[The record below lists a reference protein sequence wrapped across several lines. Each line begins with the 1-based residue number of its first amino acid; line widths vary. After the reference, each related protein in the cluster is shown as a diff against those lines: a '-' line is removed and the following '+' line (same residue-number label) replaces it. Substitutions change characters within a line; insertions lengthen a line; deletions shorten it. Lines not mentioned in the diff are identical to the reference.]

1 MHILT
6 LIKYTQSCMKK
17 LLLSTL
23 LFCFT
28 SVGFAQTKLIS
39 YDDLSYLLHN
49 NINKADTFFMAK
61 GHTLVK
67 KDEKKN
73 LRKYDLKIAGGTY
86 VTTNV
91 RVDGRRMYIEM
102 VTNELGQY
110 NMIYNSISQYLDK
123 ESATPDVQTFT
134 VKDLGIIYVMVN
146 DVVPYNPTRREYT
159 IRLVADKNIT
169 AYN

>member
-1 MHILT
+1 
-6 LIKYTQSCMKK
+6 MKH
-17 LLLSTL
+17 LLLTAL
-23 LFCFT
+23 LFCFAST
-28 SVGFAQTKLIS
+28 GFAQTNLIS

-49 NINKADTFFMAK
+49 NINKADTFFTAK

-73 LRKYDLKIAGGTY
+73 LRNYSLKIPGGTY
-86 VTTNV
+86 VNTNV
-91 RVDGRRMYIEM
+91 RVDGRRMYVEM
-102 VTNELGQY
+102 ETNELAQY

-134 VKDLGIIYVMVN
+134 VKDLGVIYVMVN
-146 DVVPYNPTRREYT
+146 DAVPYNPIRREYT
-159 IRLVADKNIT
+159 IRIVANKGIT